1 MSFGQWGAN
10 MGRKRKEQLEELDT
24 SIGEVAHGNGH
35 GNGKLTI
42 EDLADTVNQL
52 ARAVQMLTARSSTSE
67 GDAFAPD
74 DADLRDQAEADATA
88 LTSDTSIAI
97 NPLGKDDKKSKAS
110 EMLVNA
116 MFNTPREK
124 LDEMTDVRNDL
135 EAAAFAGVRTF
146 NMFIGKAFVQREGEP
161 PVLLSDMFLDNIE
174 RLKRSIGGKHLMRA
188 MAMSQIEKEK
198 EEARENSV
206 VFGGMGSE

>member
-1 MSFGQWGAN
+1 

-24 SIGEVAHGNGH
+24 VIAEEGAHNNGH
-35 GNGKLTI
+35 DNGNGKLTI

-52 ARAVQMLTARSSTSE
+52 ARAVQMLTARSTSDE

-74 DADLRDQAEADATA
+74 DADLREQAEADAAA
-88 LTSDTSIAI
+88 LTSDTSLQI
-97 NPLGKDDKKSKAS
+97 NPLGKDEKKSKAS

-146 NMFIGKAFVQREGEP
+146 NMFIGKAFVRRDGEP